1 MNGAFNRVDKNM
13 LYLLQ
18 QGVPEWCETVKYP
31 ANAIIKYNGVLY
43 TAIAENDNS
52 NPATSTTKW
61 KKTQEKIA
69 NASTSQIGVVKLS
82 SSTNSTSET
91 EAATS
96 LAVKYAYDLAGQAKW
111 HATNNA
117 AQKTQK
123 INGKQLH
130 GDISLSAADVGAL
143 SKSDFNTRIG
153 NPGFEIMPSGLIRQW
168 GTVQLPPVGD
178 YNAVII
184 NGTKYY
190 TNYHQILLPIAFP
203 HNSDSVNVTMAC
215 GTMDLQSVMFGT
227 FATANLNGSPSRFTV
242 AITTPVLG
250 ASLTV
255 HYEIIGH

>member
-1 MNGAFNRVDKNM
+1 SSTNSTS
-13 LYLLQ
+13 
-18 QGVPEWCETVKYP
+18 ETEAATSLAVKYAYDLAGQAKWD
-31 ANAIIKYNGVLY
+31 ANI
-43 TAIAENDNS
+43 D
-52 NPATSTTKW
+52 ATTS
-61 KKTQEKIA
+61 KK
-69 NASTSQIGVVKLS
+69 GRVKLS